1 MGWRIFHL
9 AGLAFRCRSRL
20 NSNVRPHETT
30 SIAIV
35 TLRDFLLSAGAEKES
50 EAALLSPDG
59 IKLVFDVVRN
69 YGIALAVL
77 LGALEFS
84 RLADSVLWNQPPPG
98 SVFVANA
105 LKAAFY
111 ALAAVLFLLNVL
123 FSTYVFER
131 TPFYRARASKFRWAI
146 GSVLLSVGFSVVIS
160 GALVLARQHA
170 A

>member
-1 MGWRIFHL
+1 MTF
-9 AGLAFRCRSRL
+9 
-20 NSNVRPHETT
+20 
-30 SIAIV
+30 
-35 TLRDFLLSAGAEKES
+35 RDFLMSAGAEKES

-77 LGALEFS
+77 FGAFEFS
-84 RLADSVLWNQPPPG
+84 RFADSVLWNQPPPA
-98 SVFVANA
+98 SVFFAIA
-105 LKAAFY
+105 FKTIFY
-111 ALAAVLFLLNVL
+111 ALAAILFLLNVL

-131 TPFYRARASKFRWAI
+131 TPFYRARASKFRWVIA
-146 GSVLLSVGFSVVIS
+146 SVLLSVVFSVVIS